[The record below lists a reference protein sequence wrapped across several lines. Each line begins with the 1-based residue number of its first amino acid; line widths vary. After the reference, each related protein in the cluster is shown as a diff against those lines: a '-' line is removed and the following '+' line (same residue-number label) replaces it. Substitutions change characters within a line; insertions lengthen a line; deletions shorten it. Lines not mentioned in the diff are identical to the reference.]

1 MSWQEVER
9 VIFQS
14 IMVCELHLNK
24 AIFKIHNLSFTK
36 QQIQRVRTHQNVISS
51 YTQMFI
57 FLLLITNKKYVLKC
71 FFLNKTFT

>member
-1 MSWQEVER
+1 MLFGKGKEW
-9 VIFQS
+9 F
-14 IMVCELHLNK
+14 L
-24 AIFKIHNLSFTK
+24 KIHVNYDLSFTK

-57 FLLLITNKKYVLKC
+57 FLLLVTDKKYVLKC